1 MAATDSHSS
10 DDGTAKDCNE
20 GIDMNKKPAYRDIRR
35 YYCQF
40 CGICRSKKTLMR
52 LHVLEKHKDELEDV
66 QSNEINNVTNLDGK
80 VQHTCQEC
88 GASFHK
94 PAHLKQHMLSHSSE
108 RPFQCSV
115 DDCQASYRRKD
126 HLNRHSLTHQGKLFT
141 CPVSNC
147 NRKFGF
153 KANMSRHVR
162 EMHQEPSPS
171 EVQEQF
177 VCGEHHEEQSPC
189 KDKQECVCDEPGCG
203 KRFKYPSKLK
213 KHKDSHVKLDHLEVV
228 CCEPGCMKPFTNA
241 ECLKAHIRTAHQY
254 VNCPI
259 CKTKQLKKN
268 LKRHQRLHEANEVI
282 ERMQCHFEG
291 CGCTFSNVSN
301 LRQHLKVVHQNLHPF
316 TCSFPECGKTFPYKH
331 VRDNHEK
338 SGVHCYVQGDFLEID
353 EQRISRPRGGRKR
366 KCPSIQSFQ
375 RKRVVPLNQISIL
388 DDGCEYLSWLME
400 STT

>member
-1 MAATDSHSS
+1 MSIDVFCSIQGLSIVLHFLILSCHESS
-10 DDGTAKDCNE
+10 F
-20 GIDMNKKPAYRDIRR
+20 ILI
-35 YYCQF
+35 Q
-40 CGICRSKKTLMR
+40 
-52 LHVLEKHKDELEDV
+52 
-66 QSNEINNVTNLDGK
+66 
-80 VQHTCQEC
+80 
-88 GASFHK
+88 
-94 PAHLKQHMLSHSSE
+94 

-147 NRKFGF
+147 DRKFGF

-177 VCGEHHEEQSPC
+177 VCGEHHEEQSPY

-228 CCEPGCMKPFTNA
+228 CYEPGCMKPFTNA

-282 ERMQCHFEG
+282 ERMQCDFEG